1 MKSYKKIKKNDNLI
15 TLGKKII
22 FLPSTLSNNKK
33 ISYLNI
39 LKLNYKNDVILKD
52 SSNINPCFV
61 LCSNKLIQSLKITTP
76 QKRGKNINI
85 KIFPLNNSY

>member
-1 MKSYKKIKKNDNLI
+1 MNKENKKINSNLI
-15 TLGKKII
+15 SLVEETISS
-22 FLPSTLSNNKK
+22 PSTLSNNKK

-76 QKRGKNINI
+76 QKREKNINI
-85 KIFPLNNSY
+85 KIP

>member
-33 ISYLNI
+33 ISYINH
-39 LKLNYKNDVILKD
+39 ILKD
-52 SSNINPCFV
+52 ASNINKVFG
-61 LCSNKLIQSLKITTP
+61 LWSIRLTQSLKNTTP